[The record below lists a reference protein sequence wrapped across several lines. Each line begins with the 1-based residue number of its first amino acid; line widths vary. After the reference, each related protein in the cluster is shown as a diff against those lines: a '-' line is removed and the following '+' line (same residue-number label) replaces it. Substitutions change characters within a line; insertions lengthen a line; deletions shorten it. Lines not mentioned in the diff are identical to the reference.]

1 MKYAMLVLKNLTR
14 SKRRTILTVL
24 SIAVSLFIFS
34 ALISMPAVVNQF
46 LADSASSTRVAVHN
60 KAGVT
65 YGIPEAYKQRVVA
78 TPHVVAATAQSWF
91 GGIYHEVSDQFPNMS
106 VDPEMVGETWPDWD
120 ISPQALHDF
129 QRVRTSALVGRET
142 MKRFGFHVGQQIM
155 LRGTIYPFNVTLD
168 IVGVLGGKAPPSFVI
183 FRRDYLEEVRGRP
196 GFVDVIWVKVDNSA
210 NIPQVSSSLD
220 EGFANSSSETLTE
233 PEAAFYG
240 ADGNRCRLHY
250 RAGRGQHHGDV
261 DPRAAHRDS
270 GTAIDRISRAHDPV
284 DAPGGIADYR
294 ARRRIAGM
302 RRRLHTA
309 QAGQRAGR
317 GWNDPDAGAGA
328 LCGAGSRSAD
338 RPAKRARAG
347 RGRGKAQYRRRYP
360 GGCVRW
366 RSRSNTT
373 CAACS
378 CGVFPPS

>member
-129 QRVRTSALVGRET
+129 QRVRTGALVGRET

-240 ADGNRCRLHY
+240 SFLAGY
-250 RAGRGQHHGDV
+250 RVFFQLAELMGIVVVLTIGLVAANTAAMSIRERRTEIAVLRSIGFPAHTILSMLLAESLIIALAGGLLGCG
-261 DPRAAHRDS
+261 AAYLLLKLVTVQ
-270 GTAIDRISRAHDPV
+270 GVVGAIRMPTPV
-284 DAPGGIADYR
+284 LFAALGAAALIGLLSALVPAAAA
-294 ARRRIAGM
+294 ARRNIVDVI
-302 RRRLHTA
+302 
-309 QAGQRAGR
+309 RAV
-317 GWNDPDAGAGA
+317 A
-328 LCGAGSRSAD
+328 
-338 RPAKRARAG
+338 
-347 RGRGKAQYRRRYP
+347 
-360 GGCVRW
+360 
-366 RSRSNTT
+366 
-373 CAACS
+373 
-378 CGVFPPS
+378 

>member
-240 ADGNRCRLHY
+240 GF
-250 RAGRGQHHGDV
+250 
-261 DPRAAHRDS
+261 
-270 GTAIDRISRAHDPV
+270 
-284 DAPGGIADYR
+284 IADYR
-294 ARRRIAGM
+294 ACRRIAGM

-328 LCGAGSRSAD
+328 LYGAGSRSAH
-338 RPAKRARAG
+338 RPVKRTRAG
-347 RGRGKAQYRRRYP
+347 GGRGKAQYSRHYP
-360 GGCVRW
+360 CGRVRW
-366 RSRSNTT
+366 RSR
-373 CAACS
+373 
-378 CGVFPPS
+378 